1 MALHVDGACGIVMCM
16 KAIQI
21 TMEEKLLERLDAY
34 PEAGRRGRSA
44 VVREAVAAYL
54 AAREAEDID
63 LGLERAYRP
72 GSPPDELEGWA
83 GEAVWLDE

>member
-1 MALHVDGACGIVMCM
+1 M

-44 VVREAVAAYL
+44 VVREAVADYL
-54 AAREAEDID
+54 ARKEAEKIA
-63 LGLERAYRP
+63 LAYKR
-72 GSPPDELEGWA
+72 GYTTAPPVEFEGWA
-83 GEAVWLDE
+83 KEAAWLD